1 MIMEREGEKNEV
13 ERKNKEVDD
22 DTRRAQTDN
31 RRP

>member
-13 ERKNKEVDD
+13 ERENKEVDD
-22 DTRRAQTDN
+22 NKRRAQTDD